1 MPSLIVTLIGP
12 DQPGLVGKV
21 SALVRQHDGNW
32 LESRMAHLAGQFAG
46 IARIDVDETMAPPLL
61 QALQNL
67 KAEGIQVIAELDSS
81 PPMVPTGEVWQL
93 NVVGNDR
100 PGIVREVTEVLVKHA
115 VNVEELSTTCEDAP
129 QSGGRL
135 FKADARVLVPATAS
149 IDALQSDLEAIATD
163 LMIDFQA

>member
-46 IARIDVDETMAPPLL
+46 IVRIDVDESMAPPLL
-61 QALQNL
+61 QALKNL
-67 KAEGIQVIAELDSS
+67 KTAGLQVVAELDSTAPAS
-81 PPMVPTGEVWQL
+81 PEGKLWNL

-100 PGIVREVTEVLVKHA
+100 PGIVREVTEALVKHA
-115 VNVEELSTTCEDAP
+115 VNVEELSTTCEEAP
-129 QSGGRL
+129 QSGGML
-135 FKADARVLVPATAS
+135 FKAEARVTVPATAS
-149 IDALQSDLEAIATD
+149 LDQLQSDLEAIATD
-163 LMIDFQA
+163 LMIDFQQ